1 MLNAD
6 KVKSIAREIGFD
18 LVGITGAQPMWEL
31 AELLQERQAKG
42 LMPAFVSGNPEER
55 LDPGRLMPGA
65 KSVVMV
71 ALNYYN
77 PKHSQQSS
85 AGLSRSTFGLDYHR
99 VMRQMLEELGTRLKR
114 IEPDL
119 RYFIFVDNG
128 PLLERELARQA
139 GLGWIGKHTN
149 LITPSFG
156 SWVFLGGM
164 LLNLELDEDRPL
176 EKSCGSCRECVQA
189 CPAGALEE
197 AYQVNPHR
205 CLSYLTQKKGY
216 LTGEERKLLGYR
228 TYGCDT
234 CQEVCPVN
242 QTAARVT
249 AHQAFKNW
257 EHDKL
262 TLGKLATISNQEFR
276 GLLGQSSLA
285 WRGKTNLKRNA
296 VIALGNSRNE
306 EAIPILQEAIKDPSP
321 VVRGHAVWALSRFNH
336 PAVKTILQNA
346 LQVETDL
353 QVKREL
359 QSALK

>member
-1 MLNAD
+1 MLNAEM
-6 KVKSIAREIGFD
+6 VKSIAKEIGFD
-18 LVGITGAQPMWEL
+18 LVGITGAEPMWEL
-31 AELLQERQAKG
+31 TELLQERQAKG
-42 LMPAFVSGNPEER
+42 LVPAFVSGTMEER
-55 LDPGRLMPGA
+55 LDPRRLMPEA
-65 KSVVMV
+65 ESVVMV

-77 PKHSQQSS
+77 SNHSQKSS
-85 AGLSRSTFGLDYHR
+85 GGLSRSTFGLDYHQ
-99 VMRQMLEELGTRLKR
+99 VMRQMLAELGQRLQR

-119 RYFIFVDNG
+119 RYFPFVDTG
-128 PLLERELARQA
+128 PLLERELARRA
-139 GLGWIGKHTN
+139 GLGWIGKN
-149 LITPSFG
+149 SGLITPTFG

-164 LLNLELDEDRPL
+164 LLNIELAEDRPL
-176 EKSCGSCRECVQA
+176 DKNCGSCQECLKA

-216 LTGEERKLLGYR
+216 LTGGERELLGYR

-242 QTAARVT
+242 QKATKVT
-249 AHQAFKNW
+249 AHRAFKDW
-257 EHDKL
+257 EWDAL

-276 GLLGQSSLA
+276 RLLGQSSLA

-296 VIALGNSRNE
+296 VIALGNSGNE
-306 EAIPILQEAIKDPSP
+306 EAIPILKEAIKDPSP
-321 VVRGHAVWALSRFNH
+321 VVRGHAAWALSRFND
-336 PAVKTILQNA
+336 PQVKTVLQEA
-346 LQVETDL
+346 LQVEADP